1 MARKKATR
9 RGRPRNNP
17 GVRWSGRAFREVLS
31 QRTTTMA
38 ELSEW
43 LEVSVSTVSTWARYP
58 SGENS
63 RPPSEDS
70 AKDIAAYLRVPLE
83 AFSSA
88 KAAREHV

>member
-1 MARKKATR
+1 
-9 RGRPRNNP
+9 
-17 GVRWSGRAFREVLS
+17 
-31 QRTTTMA
+31 MA

-58 SGENS
+58 NGENS
-63 RPPSEDS
+63 RPPSEES
-70 AKDIAAYLRVPLE
+70 AKSIASYFQVPLE